1 LPEKLTSRQASGEYK
16 CKPQIKLLEYDERFA
31 VFKEFVKYDFEKAI
45 QLPAELKS
53 SFDRIIIDP
62 PFISEDCQTKSTHSH
77 REAFLV
83 VQELTNIVAL
93 TVRWLA
99 KSWTPDS
106 LRFIACT
113 GERVESLLLNKLYG
127 KAGTKTTDYELVHAK
142 GLSNEFR
149 CYANYECEAWKWVDL
164 S

>member
-1 LPEKLTSRQASGEYK
+1 MPENLTSGQASGEYK

-77 REAFLV
+77 CILGATRANNYSCIDRTLV
-83 VQELTNIVAL
+83 GQVMDT
-93 TVRWLA
+93 
-99 KSWTPDS
+99 
-106 LRFIACT
+106 
-113 GERVESLLLNKLYG
+113 KLSSIHCLY
-127 KAGTKTTDYELVHAK
+127 
-142 GLSNEFR
+142 
-149 CYANYECEAWKWVDL
+149 W
-164 S
+164 